1 MLLLV
6 TILQQ
11 SCSGVEVGIGLTGV
25 TADADYLLRKGSAKH
40 KAV

>member
-11 SCSGVEVGIGLTGV
+11 SCSGVEVGIGLTGA
-25 TADADYLLRKGSAKH
+25 TADAD
-40 KAV
+40 